1 MEQKRS
7 HATGNV
13 MSLLTSA
20 HTQQLLLFTTRV
32 HGMLRQSICALAS
45 SYFSESSSAQDRK
58 FERSI
63 ENRFCRCGT
72 DRTKREA
79 KINAS
84 NATQNSN
91 CSFTM
96 KTTLTLLVVLCIDR
110 TQAARET
117 VACHDDASC
126 EDKINQKD
134 SNLAITTNFNYFVH
148 RCSQGGHVPQISSIL
163 CHFVLWDAVS
173 QTKYY
178 CSLKV
183 KTFGI
188 QNFGLATLLI
198 LSKYSLNTFSKNQN
212 CGFLGMDLR
221 PYVIPVSLESLYSYG
236 LKMQKKLC
244 LKEIVFS
251 NVSK

>member
-63 ENRFCRCGT
+63 ENRFCRCGA

-126 EDKINQKD
+126 EDKIIQKD

-148 RCSQGGHVPQISSIL
+148 RCSQGAMSPKFLAYFVIL
-163 CHFVLWDAVS
+163 CFETRCPKQNTIVR
-173 QTKYY
+173 
-178 CSLKV
+178 LKLKHLASKILGWLRYWFCPSV
-183 KTFGI
+183 VWILFQKIKTVAFWVW
-188 QNFGLATLLI
+188 
-198 LSKYSLNTFSKNQN
+198 TF
-212 CGFLGMDLR
+212 DLT
-221 PYVIPVSLESLYSYG
+221 
-236 LKMQKKLC
+236 
-244 LKEIVFS
+244 
-251 NVSK
+251 